1 MNSRNLALLAAL
13 GATIIYGLNH
23 TVAKVVMPYHI
34 GAFGFIML
42 RVLGASILFWMVS
55 PFFPKEQV
63 SKKDFKRL
71 FVAALF
77 GMCINMLMFFKGL
90 ELSTPINSGVIV
102 TLTPI
107 IILIL
112 SALFLKERLTRLKV
126 IGIVLG
132 FIGALAL
139 IFNNTP
145 NQTPNA
151 PNIPIGNIMLLI
163 NATCFGTYLVIIKPL
178 TQKYHTVTLMK
189 WIFPIGIVLT
199 FPVTIKEFLA
209 VDWPNLPF
217 DAIWRMGYVVLGTTF
232 CSYFLNVFALK
243 TLNVTTIGAFTYIQP
258 LLAILYALFTGNDQL
273 DLIKISACFIV
284 FIGVYLVSKKTTK
297 KIILDKKQS
306 KTLFP

>member
-1 MNSRNLALLAAL
+1 MSGRNLALLAAL
-13 GATIIYGLNH
+13 GATTIYGLNH
-23 TVAKVVMPYHI
+23 TVAKVVMPHHI

-71 FVAALF
+71 FIAAFF

-112 SALFLKERLTRLKV
+112 SAIFLKEKLTILKV

-132 FIGALAL
+132 LIGALAL

-145 NQTPNA
+145 TKIPNA
-151 PNIPIGNIMLLI
+151 PNILLGNIMLVI
-163 NATCFGTYLVIIKPL
+163 NATCFGSYLVIIKPL
-178 TQKYHTVTLMK
+178 TKKYHTVTLMK
-189 WIFPIGIVLT
+189 WIFPIGIMLT
-199 FPVTIKEFLA
+199 FPITIKEFLE
-209 VDWPNLPF
+209 VDWLNLPF
-217 DAIWRMGYVVLGTTF
+217 DAVWRMSYVVLGTTF
-232 CSYFLNVFALK
+232 FAYFLNVFALK
-243 TLNVTTIGAFTYIQP
+243 TLNATTIGAFTYLQP
-258 LLAILYALFTGNDQL
+258 LLAVLYALLTGNDQL
-273 DLIKISACFIV
+273 DWIKILACFMV
-284 FIGVYLVSKKTTK
+284 FIGVYLVSKKQQQQ
-297 KIILDKKQS
+297 IS
-306 KTLFP
+306 S